1 MRSKFHR
8 EQRTRIVFQKEK
20 IKTKLTNFRETLLA
34 WEQRESMEQVE
45 QWNENFVKPL
55 MEAQK
60 EDAKEHE
67 RSRSFLFLFRDVW
80 RTQLKAVP
88 YLLEKVPS

>member
-20 IKTKLTNFRETLLA
+20 IKTKVTNFQETLLA

-55 MEAQK
+55 MEA
-60 EDAKEHE
+60 
-67 RSRSFLFLFRDVW
+67 
-80 RTQLKAVP
+80 
-88 YLLEKVPS
+88 